1 VLIVYSMLYYTI
13 IVHLFRPMLKVELIH
28 SDIRPRDI
36 CIDAANKV
44 SGIIRI
50 YRSMYGLRT
59 AHLLIPH
66 MLLTTCV
73 VHLLY
78 SRDSKVAYQNL
89 VEGLQ
94 SLEEVQVCHY
104 FGARSFRIIHSLSK
118 TWNLPWPDELRNSEL
133 LPKHNANKPHETT
146 SPPSDPL
153 LFAPSTANHI
163 RNPKLGALSQGGDSQ
178 RRGSLSMF
186 GPGSIQLATHLAA
199 SRSNSV
205 ASGSHIQSPSVGH
218 TPTQPSFIPPGM
230 AHNQFSYASIPPSS
244 VSMPTASGT
253 SMTDAAENIFWTPI
267 AGMPAPI
274 LPRTNYA
281 QMSPMGLGNL
291 LHTDTDDRLGRDGF
305 KINEDWHQS
314 AMDNYASGPNSF
326 LDRDSNSYHSSDGRA
341 FQQTRHDTHVHT
353 TGAEEFDPGWWSNG
367 GNAPN

>member
-1 VLIVYSMLYYTI
+1 MFYHTI

-36 CIDAANKV
+36 CMDAANKV
-44 SGIIRI
+44 SGIVRI
-50 YRSMYGLRT
+50 YRSIYGLRT

-66 MLLTTCV
+66 ILLTISV

-78 SRDSKVAYQNL
+78 SKDCKIAYQNL

-94 SLEEVQVCHY
+94 SLEEVQICHY
-104 FGARSFRIIHSLSK
+104 FGARSFRIIHALSK
-118 TWNLPWPDELRNSEL
+118 TWNLPWPEELRNSVL
-133 LPKHNANKPHETT
+133 LPKHDAQKPHDTT

-153 LFAPSTANHI
+153 LFAPSTASHI
-163 RNPKLGALSQGGDSQ
+163 RNPKLGALSQDGDSQ

-186 GPGSIQLATHLAA
+186 APGSVQLATHLAA
-199 SRSNSV
+199 SRSTSV
-205 ASGSHIQSPSVGH
+205 ASGPHVQSPSVVH
-218 TPTQPSFIPPGM
+218 APSQPPFIPGM
-230 AHNQFSYASIPPSS
+230 AHNQFSYTNLPPSS
-244 VSMPTASGT
+244 VSLPTASAT
-253 SMTDAAENIFWTPI
+253 SLTDVAEKMFWTPI

-274 LPRTNYA
+274 LPRTNYT

-291 LHTDTDDRLGRDGF
+291 LHTDIDDRLGRDGF

-314 AMDNYASGPNSF
+314 AIDSYSNGPNSF
-326 LDRDSNSYHSSDGRA
+326 LDRDSNNYHSSDGRGYQA
-341 FQQTRHDTHVHT
+341 TRHDTHDHAT
-353 TGAEEFDPGWWSNG
+353 AAQEFDPGWWSNG